1 MIFVLA
7 NHKLKSEAP
16 TLYLNISSGIEDIN
30 VPSKADLNVLAFVQW
45 SNKPTGIDEIR
56 VFLNIPE
63 RLVAATQLSSN
74 PCGID
79 VKLVLLKQ

>member
-7 NHKLKSEAP
+7 KHKLKSEAP
-16 TLYLNISSGIEDIN
+16 TLYLNKSSGIEDIN

-56 VFLNIPE
+56 VFLNIPMIKKGWVFSLF
-63 RLVAATQLSSN
+63 RKIKV
-74 PCGID
+74 I
-79 VKLVLLKQ
+79 